1 MNNYILPIA
10 AVVLGG
16 LSILIWKPKELS
28 SIKLILAFSGAF
40 LLSITVLEMLPNV
53 YQSHGLVVGYWVLG
67 GMVLQL
73 FLESISKGAEH
84 GHIDI
89 THSSGLPWAIWIS
102 LCFHSLLEGIPMHYN
117 DYMAIGVFLHKL
129 PIAML
134 LSFFLL
140 QSQRP
145 KIQVALLFLIFGS
158 STPMGTY
165 LSSSYSI
172 FSDAYIELSA
182 LVAGMFLHVSTTILF
197 ESADGH
203 RFNTTK
209 TIAILLGIAFAVLSI
224 G

>member
-1 MNNYILPIA
+1 MKNYILPIA

-16 LSILIWKPKELS
+16 LSILIWKPKEIRSVKQL
-28 SIKLILAFSGAF
+28 LAFSGSF
-40 LLSITVLEMLPNV
+40 ILSITVLEMLPNV
-53 YQSHGLVVGYWVLG
+53 YQSHGVVVGYWVLG
-67 GMVLQL
+67 GLVLQL

-84 GHIDI
+84 GHIHI
-89 THSSGLPWAIWIS
+89 NQSLSFPWAIWIS
-102 LCFHSLLEGIPMHYN
+102 LCFHSFLEGIPMHYH
-117 DYMAIGVFLHKL
+117 DHMAVGVFLHKL

-140 QSQRP
+140 QSKLP
-145 KIQVALLFLIFGS
+145 NIQIAILFLIFGM
-158 STPMGTY
+158 STPIGTH
-165 LSSSYSI
+165 LSYSFSI

-182 LVAGMFLHVSTTILF
+182 LVAGMFLHVSTTIIF

-209 TIAILLGIAFAVLSI
+209 TIAILMGIAFAVLSI